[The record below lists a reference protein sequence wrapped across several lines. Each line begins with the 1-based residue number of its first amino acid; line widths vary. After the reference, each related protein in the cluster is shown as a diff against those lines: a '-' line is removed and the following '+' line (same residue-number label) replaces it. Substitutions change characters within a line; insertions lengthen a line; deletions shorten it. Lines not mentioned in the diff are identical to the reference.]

1 MLDVNRKNCSGL
13 MTSVWAVILVALLSL
28 FIIPSVRAADN
39 VQKPN
44 SSKVMEAF
52 ERQAEVSGRER
63 ELNDKQKHLIMFVIG
78 APLLILLVI
87 TASLGIAM
95 GIYGKQ
101 VFLLHIIFAGL
112 TVTLSFVHVIA
123 GLVWFYP
130 F

>member
-39 VQKPN
+39 VQKSN

>member
-1 MLDVNRKNCSGL
+1 MGL
-13 MTSVWAVILVALLSL
+13 MPTILAASLVALLAL
-28 FIIPSVRAADN
+28 FIIPTARAADN
-39 VQKPN
+39 AQKPN
-44 SSKVMEAF
+44 SLKVMEAF
-52 ERQAEVSGRER
+52 EHQAEVSGKER
-63 ELNDKQKHLIMFVIG
+63 ELNDKQKHLIMFIIG